1 MAESFAELLELDG
14 ATRRRWLAVPAAK
27 RSPVIDS
34 ADRALLAWLAA
45 ARCAMTSQIHRR
57 MRPGQALTGTQRQLK
72 RLADAGLLAR
82 FQLHRADGGGLP
94 HCCAVTPA
102 AIELLELRGRAAP
115 VLGDAALSELVSDLH
130 TVGWLLAFEAR
141 SGGAVHEVLGPGRA
155 LITPGGRR
163 ALAPADLELP
173 SGQRARDFLQSG
185 SAVAAFAPV
194 RPAAVVELVLQAA
207 SAARTDLLVV
217 RDRGGDPGWLSR
229 YDHLVSGWWRT
240 VPRYARL
247 EAPPL
252 VVVLCADAEAAE
264 RCARAADAVLCATLA
279 RIGADPRDWQRDG
292 RRLIRFVAEGDIH
305 AGSLAALRVPA
316 HPPALR
322 GGAPADP
329 ELIELIEL
337 ATVAATPVA
346 PPPWR

>member
-1 MAESFAELLELDG
+1 
-14 ATRRRWLAVPAAK
+14 
-27 RSPVIDS
+27 
-34 ADRALLAWLAA
+34 
-45 ARCAMTSQIHRR
+45 
-57 MRPGQALTGTQRQLK
+57 
-72 RLADAGLLAR
+72 
-82 FQLHRADGGGLP
+82 
-94 HCCAVTPA
+94 
-102 AIELLELRGRAAP
+102 
-115 VLGDAALSELVSDLH
+115 
-130 TVGWLLAFEAR
+130 
-141 SGGAVHEVLGPGRA
+141 
-155 LITPGGRR
+155 
-163 ALAPADLELP
+163 
-173 SGQRARDFLQSG
+173 
-185 SAVAAFAPV
+185 
-194 RPAAVVELVLQAA
+194 
-207 SAARTDLLVV
+207 
-217 RDRGGDPGWLSR
+217 
-229 YDHLVSGWWRT
+229 